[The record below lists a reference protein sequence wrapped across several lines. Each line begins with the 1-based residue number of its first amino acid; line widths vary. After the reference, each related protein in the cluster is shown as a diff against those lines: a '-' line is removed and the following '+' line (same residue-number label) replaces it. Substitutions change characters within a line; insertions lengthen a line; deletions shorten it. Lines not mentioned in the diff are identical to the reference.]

1 MACIVIPLSGPI
13 PEVLMSRAPLRLLFL
28 LPSSPL
34 HTFLIIFCFFL
45 MVQLKRLIPKRP
57 SSNQLSSP
65 SPLQPPDRRTQAAF
79 IIHPNQIR
87 AKAGWSKLLSS
98 PHPLRPSS
106 PLHSL
111 LSSLEELPFI
121 EWAGTH
127 AHSHKRA
134 THTRAHT
141 LPDPPASH
149 SPVPFLENEQ
159 FSHCNNAPL
168 SSAHYRHDKRWNIR
182 GGWPPNLIW
191 ARYWSFGK
199 WVLSALI
206 YSLADWPLKLNIITE
221 RIFKNRGHKLHQN
234 ENIKEH

>member
-1 MACIVIPLSGPI
+1 
-13 PEVLMSRAPLRLLFL
+13 
-28 LPSSPL
+28 
-34 HTFLIIFCFFL
+34 
-45 MVQLKRLIPKRP
+45 MVQLKRLIPRRP

-65 SPLQPPDRRTQAAF
+65 SPLQPPDRRTQPAF

-87 AKAGWSKLLSS
+87 AKAGWSKLLFS
-98 PHPLRPSS
+98 PHPLHPAIS
-106 PLHSL
+106 PLRSF

-121 EWAGTH
+121 EWVGTR
-127 AHSHKRA
+127 SRSR
-134 THTRAHT
+134 THTHT
-141 LPDPPASH
+141 HTPGPPSFPQ
-149 SPVPFLENEQ
+149 PVPFLENEQ

-221 RIFKNRGHKLHQN
+221 RIFKKPGPQITSKW
-234 ENIKEH
+234 KY

>member
-1 MACIVIPLSGPI
+1 
-13 PEVLMSRAPLRLLFL
+13 
-28 LPSSPL
+28 
-34 HTFLIIFCFFL
+34 
-45 MVQLKRLIPKRP
+45 MVQLKRLIPRRP

-65 SPLQPPDRRTQAAF
+65 SPLQPPDRRIQPAF

-98 PHPLRPSS
+98 PHPLFLSALS
-106 PLHSL
+106 TPLRKNCLL
-111 LSSLEELPFI
+111 LSESARSLDLE
-121 EWAGTH
+121 
-127 AHSHKRA
+127 R
-134 THTRAHT
+134 THT
-141 LPDPPASH
+141 PGPPSFPQ
-149 SPVPFLENEQ
+149 PVPFLENEQ

-221 RIFKNRGHKLHQN
+221 RIFKKPGPQITSKW
-234 ENIKEH
+234 KY